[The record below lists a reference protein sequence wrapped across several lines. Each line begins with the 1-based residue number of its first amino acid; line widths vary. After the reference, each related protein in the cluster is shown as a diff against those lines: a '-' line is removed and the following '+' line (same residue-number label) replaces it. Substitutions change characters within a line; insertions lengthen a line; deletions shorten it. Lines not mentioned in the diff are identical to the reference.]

1 MNQYTKTYNVIL
13 DNMDLFEYRLRPISA
28 IMYLQDA
35 FARYTA
41 TKKMAAYDLFAT
53 NQIWIVTEFNID
65 FVEDLPFWSEEIE
78 ISIWISEI
86 TKLKVYTDYELKH
99 KGKTFAKGN
108 ALWFVIDRE
117 TKRPAKTDIVAERFE
132 I

>member
-1 MNQYTKTYNVIL
+1 MNKYTKKYNVIL

-41 TKKMAAYDLFAT
+41 TKGMAAYDLFAT
-53 NQIWIVTEFNID
+53 NQMWIVTEFNVD
-65 FVEDLPFWSEEIE
+65 FVEELPFWSEEIE

-86 TKLKVYTDYELKH
+86 TKLKVYTDYELKC
-99 KGKTFAKGN
+99 KGKT
-108 ALWFVIDRE
+108 
-117 TKRPAKTDIVAERFE
+117 DIFFQVVND
-132 I
+132 